1 MELGAG
7 TGVVGLTLG
16 RLGAAPVVITD
27 NEPELVTLM
36 AKNIEASGIG
46 GIGRNLESLDWKFGH
61 AFKSVQANEL
71 GDRVHTALLD
81 WADQTTFMQELPEIV
96 VAAVALLHLSCVL
109 KLKLCCSGMFLRLH
123 TCISKL

>member
-61 AFKSVQANEL
+61 AAMHSSPSRPTNWVIAYTPL
-71 GDRVHTALLD
+71 CWIG
-81 WADQTTFMQELPEIV
+81 QTRQPLCR
-96 VAAVALLHLSCVL
+96 SC
-109 KLKLCCSGMFLRLH
+109 LRLW
-123 TCISKL
+123 